1 MNKISSTKVGYLHC
15 KKCEKYS
22 LAVTIPFDKKV
33 MDKFELHTENCLVK
47 VNRNE

>member
-1 MNKISSTKVGYLHC
+1 MSRVSRTKVGYLHC

-33 MDKFELHTENCLVK
+33 MDKFETHTEACSVK
-47 VNRNE
+47 IDRNG